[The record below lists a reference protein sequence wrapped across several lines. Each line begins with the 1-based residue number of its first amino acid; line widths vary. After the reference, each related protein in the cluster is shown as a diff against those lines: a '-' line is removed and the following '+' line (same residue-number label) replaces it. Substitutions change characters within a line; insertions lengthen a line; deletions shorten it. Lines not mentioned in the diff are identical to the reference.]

1 LDTEKMEN
9 SMFKSLIKF
18 FTGGSD
24 KKEEQ
29 TPQYLSGNETAKPK
43 AAPTPKAKA
52 EVQKASVTEAA
63 LKKMTKKQIDDWAA
77 EQGVTLDRRLT
88 KDKMIAELKT
98 HTNKV
103 NIS

>member
-29 TPQYLSGNETAKPK
+29 TPQYLSGNETVKVTK
-43 AAPTPKAKA
+43 AAPKPKAKA
-52 EVQKASVTEAA
+52 AVKKANVTEAA

-88 KDKMIAELKT
+88 KDKMIAELKK
-98 HTNKV
+98 HV
-103 NIS
+103 SVG